1 MQPNDPSADPSVTA
15 SVPPRDP
22 LGIPPLPVEGSTA
35 GGPNPNGPNTWGI
48 VAFACSFAGFCLPVV
63 VSVPVLIVACIA
75 AWRAPRGFAIAAI
88 VLSLLQIAASV
99 AFLLWAVSMVTP
111 AVRTMAQA
119 EMAMLQAESLERDT
133 GVASFPIDGA
143 SRLTGDDAWGTAF
156 RVEVIELDGDRTIY
170 VWSAGPDAAF
180 DTEDDFVATS
190 RPEGA
195 AQRDGKPVAPDVAFD

>member
-1 MQPNDPSADPSVTA
+1 
-15 SVPPRDP
+15 
-22 LGIPPLPVEGSTA
+22 
-35 GGPNPNGPNTWGI
+35 

-75 AWRAPRGFAIAAI
+75 VWRAPRGFAIAAI
-88 VLSLLQIAASV
+88 VLSLLQIVASV
-99 AFLLWAVSMVTP
+99 AFLLWIATMVTP
-111 AVRTMAQA
+111 AVQTMAQA

-133 GVASFPIDGA
+133 GVESFPLDGA

-156 RVEVIELDGDRTIY
+156 RVEVIEQDGNRTIY

-190 RPEGA
+190 RPDGA
-195 AQRDGKPVAPDVAFD
+195 AQRDGKPVAPDIAFD

>member
-1 MQPNDPSADPSVTA
+1 MQPHDHPAGQSADP

-75 AWRAPRGFAIAAI
+75 VWRAPRGFAIAAI
-88 VLSLLQIAASV
+88 ILSLLQIVASV
-99 AFLLWAVSMVTP
+99 AFFLGLMTMVTP
-111 AVRTMAQA
+111 SVQTMAQA

-133 GVASFPIDGA
+133 GVASFPLDGA
-143 SRLTGDDAWGTAF
+143 SRLVGDDAWGTAF
-156 RVEVIELDGDRTIY
+156 RVEVIEQDGNRTIY

-195 AQRDGKPVAPDVAFD
+195 AQRDGKPVAPDIAFD

>member
-1 MQPNDPSADPSVTA
+1 MQPHDHPAGQSADP

-22 LGIPPLPVEGSTA
+22 LGLPPLPVEGSTA

-75 AWRAPRGFAIAAI
+75 VWRAPRGFAIAAI
-88 VLSLLQIAASV
+88 ILSLLQIVASV
-99 AFLLWAVSMVTP
+99 AFFLWLMTMVTP
-111 AVRTMAQA
+111 SVQTMAQA

-133 GVASFPIDGA
+133 GVASFPLDGA
-143 SRLTGDDAWGTAF
+143 SRLVGDDAWGTAF
-156 RVEVIELDGDRTIY
+156 RVEVIEQDGNRTIY

-190 RPEGA
+190 RPAGA
-195 AQRDGKPVAPDVAFD
+195 AQRDGKPVAPDIAFD